1 MTSSDEK
8 LFGDVGRKE
17 AKPGHDI
24 VHNAKQSEAEHVS
37 RKKWAQPSKENLEA
51 LRKIEQEPD
60 LTRMEMGW
68 RGAA

>member
-24 VHNAKQSEAEHVS
+24 VHNAKQSEVEHVF
-37 RKKWAQPSKENLEA
+37 K
-51 LRKIEQEPD
+51 KIELSQARK
-60 LTRMEMGW
+60 TW
-68 RGAA
+68 KH

>member
-24 VHNAKQSEAEHVS
+24 VHNAKQSEVEHV
-37 RKKWAQPSKENLEA
+37 
-51 LRKIEQEPD
+51 
-60 LTRMEMGW
+60 
-68 RGAA
+68 